1 MKIVH
6 GGIAMKIVH
15 GGILFEDEVR
25 GKTSSLVVKISWHIQ
40 GGWYHRTGE
49 FAQYVYRTEQ
59 NRKARRIW

>member
-25 GKTSSLVVKISWHIQ
+25 GKTSSLVVKIS
-40 GGWYHRTGE
+40 
-49 FAQYVYRTEQ
+49 
-59 NRKARRIW
+59 